1 MYCLAD
7 AVTQGSLKGTE
18 TGNGG
23 TKYVE
28 TSPNSDL
35 LDLYIY
41 THIITFA
48 RKTYCIRTLRKISGF
63 V

>member
-41 THIITFA
+41 IYAYNHF
-48 RKTYCIRTLRKISGF
+48 RKENVLH
-63 V
+63 

>member
-41 THIITFA
+41 AYNHF
-48 RKTYCIRTLRKISGF
+48 RKENVLH
-63 V
+63 